1 MKKLRNI
8 IIFAIF
14 VVAYFVFMP
23 NEYFAQSDWH
33 DHLLQSGLL
42 SESGS
47 FPDRESLRHK
57 TWADLTPA
65 PARAQ
70 ERLDFAIAQRRCRK
84 AWCEPT
90 PKIPCCWQYCDF
102 TACNKTAPR
111 DSAFTACSH
120 HRQAYLVC
128 MRNAERERR
137 SRQSRWQ
144 PGREPGGIQD
154 PDTGQSVPF
163 TNCYCA
169 NETGMKDS
177 CTEGCRLIEEKA
189 LSFEKCFWKC
199 TDGKGTF
206 YHINGDTGAL
216 MKKWTMGSSDN

>member
-1 MKKLRNI
+1 MRKRRY
-8 IIFAIF
+8 FFIF
-14 VVAYFVFMP
+14 VFLLIAPLTIYTSDA
-23 NEYFAQSDWH
+23 FALSSWH
-33 DHLLQSGLL
+33 DDPSQTRLL
-42 SESGS
+42 SVAGTLAKPEGLSVVIRTRRG
-47 FPDRESLRHK
+47 K
-57 TWADLTPA
+57 
-65 PARAQ
+65 
-70 ERLDFAIAQRRCRK
+70 ERLSGYEALSYLLVRGFVELKPGDGYRITDKYRRKRRR
-84 AWCEPT
+84 AEERRT
-90 PKIPCCWQYCDF
+90 
-102 TACNKTAPR
+102 
-111 DSAFTACSH
+111 
-120 HRQAYLVC
+120 
-128 MRNAERERR
+128 ERERR
-137 SRQSRWQ
+137 SRQLRWQ
-144 PGREPGGIQD
+144 PGVEPGGIQD